1 VELHAASPDEGASL
15 AVLGRDEA
23 EAVLV
28 PVGRPAGDRG
38 LGVRRIVGRAA
49 EVPRV
54 PRIGVPAAERRRI
67 VQPEAAEE
75 QAIGLADE
83 VCQ

>member
-1 VELHAASPDEGASL
+1 VELDAAAGDERAGL
-15 AVLGRDEA
+15 AVLGRDQA

-38 LGVRRIVGRAA
+38 LRVRRIVGRAA

-54 PRIGVPAAERRRI
+54 PGVGVPAAERRLVFR
-67 VQPEAAEE
+67 PKAAEE
-75 QAIGLADE
+75 QALGLADD
-83 VCQ
+83 VRQ